1 MRTSEGNLSRACYG
15 KESATIT
22 CVWQDSKTNEE
33 WESFIVN
40 KEESLS
46 YALIGGYCYGE
57 VGGGLSRRWAA

>member
-1 MRTSEGNLSRACYG
+1 MAKSQPPSLVFGRAQRQ
-15 KESATIT
+15 E
-22 CVWQDSKTNEE
+22 EE

-57 VGGGLSRRWAA
+57 IGGELSR

>member
-1 MRTSEGNLSRACYG
+1 MANSHPPSLVFGRTQGQE
-15 KESATIT
+15 
-22 CVWQDSKTNEE
+22 EE

-57 VGGGLSRRWAA
+57 VGSGLSR

>member
-1 MRTSEGNLSRACYG
+1 MEKSQPPSRVFGRTQR
-15 KESATIT
+15 
-22 CVWQDSKTNEE
+22 QDEE